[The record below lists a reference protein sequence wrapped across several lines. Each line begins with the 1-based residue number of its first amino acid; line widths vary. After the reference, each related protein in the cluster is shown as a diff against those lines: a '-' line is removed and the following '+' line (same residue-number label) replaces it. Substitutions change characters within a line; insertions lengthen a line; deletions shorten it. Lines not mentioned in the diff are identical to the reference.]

1 MHDKCLNCGSSLDAA
16 PRADNPGARAQMKW
30 CSAKCKQHYKNRA
43 YYALHRDEV
52 KARIAANKRA
62 MQDAATPIKGK
73 LVAQRDDAGFVYVV
87 KCAGYYKIGA
97 TRNATQRIARFET
110 SYPHDL
116 KVHRVAHVQNMS
128 LVESSLHTRF
138 ADKRVKGEW
147 FNLDSNDLRVIARLL
162 PNALTM
168 NPSTQ
173 RPRRIEL
180 EKLGLVLRTAQTRKT
195 TSGRDAVVFVAAEA
209 QS

>member
-1 MHDKCLNCGSSLDAA
+1 MSILHHKCLNCGADLDAA

-43 YYALHRDEV
+43 YYALHRDETR
-52 KARIAANKRA
+52 ARVAAYKRA
-62 MQDAATPIKGK
+62 KHAAPQSTGVKQIT
-73 LVAQRDDAGFVYVV
+73 QRDAAGFVYVV

-116 KVHRVAHVQNMS
+116 TVHRVAHVSNMS

-138 ADKRVKGEW
+138 AAKRVKGEW
-147 FNLDSNDLRVIARLL
+147 FELDSNDLRVIARLL
-162 PNALTM
+162 P
-168 NPSTQ
+168 SK
-173 RPRRIEL
+173 IEV
-180 EKLGLVLRTAQTRKT
+180 KQ
-195 TSGRDAVVFVAAEA
+195 
-209 QS
+209 

>member
-1 MHDKCLNCGSSLDAA
+1 MHTQCLNCGTDLDAA

-30 CSAKCKQHYKNRA
+30 CSAQCKQHYKNRA
-43 YYALHRDEV
+43 YYALHGAEV
-52 KARIAANKRA
+52 RARIAANKRA
-62 MQDAATPIKGK
+62 AHASVAAPKVVN
-73 LVAQRDDAGFVYVV
+73 VAQRDATGFVYVV

-116 KVHRVAHVQNMS
+116 KVHRVARVENMS

-138 ADKRVKGEW
+138 AAKRVKGEW

-162 PNALTM
+162 PNA
-168 NPSTQ
+168 Q
-173 RPRRIEL
+173 GV
-180 EKLGLVLRTAQTRKT
+180 K
-195 TSGRDAVVFVAAEA
+195 
-209 QS
+209 